1 MLRARPLARL
11 LIPAAMLT
19 VSACS
24 ESPVAPV
31 APAAPMVASDAPDLG
46 LFTWLLLPRGAQW
59 ALYFN
64 SSSGDGSLDV
74 KVIHY
79 PTTAGTQDPVGTI
92 DAPNKVTGSGSF
104 SIAGT
109 KLSGTLKPTSF
120 VGDGT
125 CVPWGTPCDSSAP
138 GYTPFPVIIPEAGTV
153 TGDAVVNKKATKFL
167 LILKSTQYPDRSSDP
182 DKATLRFCSSPDAG
196 NPTACGMAE
205 YKFSGEL
212 HHEPT

>member
-1 MLRARPLARL
+1 MIRVRPLARL

-24 ESPVAPV
+24 ESPVAPTT
-31 APAAPMVASDAPDLG
+31 PMVAPGAPDLG

-64 SSSGDGSLDV
+64 SYYGDGSLDV

-79 PTTAGTQDPVGTI
+79 PTSAGTQDPVGTTA
-92 DAPNKVTGSGSF
+92 APNKVTGSGSF
-104 SIAGT
+104 SLPGPR
-109 KLSGTLKPTSF
+109 LSGSLKPTSF

-125 CVPWGTPCDSSAP
+125 CVPWGTPCDPSAP
-138 GYTPFPVIIPEAGTV
+138 GYTSFPVIIPEGGTV

-167 LILKSTQYPDRSSDP
+167 LILKSTQYPDRNSDP
-182 DKATLRFCSSPDAG
+182 DKATLRFCSSPDAA
-196 NPTACGMAE
+196 NPSACGTAE